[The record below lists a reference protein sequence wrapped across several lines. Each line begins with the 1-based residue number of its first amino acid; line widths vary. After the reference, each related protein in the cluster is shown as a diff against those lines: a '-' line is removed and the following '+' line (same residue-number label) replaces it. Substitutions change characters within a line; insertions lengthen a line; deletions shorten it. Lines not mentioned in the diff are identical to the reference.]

1 MTIARHFALVDIL
14 HSSFTD
20 SSRKTTKKRKK
31 STGKSEGSKAF
42 EKELTDTSRKALS
55 EFRSL

>member
-1 MTIARHFALVDIL
+1 MPYK
-14 HSSFTD
+14 SFKG
-20 SSRKTTKKRKK
+20 SPRKASKKRKK
-31 STGKSEGSKAF
+31 ATGKAEGSKAF